1 MAEQIEI
8 LILSVLKTKNK
19 KCCLDYAIVDLKES
33 ENRKG
38 YNIMRSWFDTDDIY
52 KKIKVDDIGQVMVAD
67 VTFDILS
74 NNQVVMRVIDVHN

>member
-8 LILSVLKTKNK
+8 LILSVTKTKNK
-19 KCCLDYAIVDLKES
+19 KSCLDYAIVDLKES

-52 KKIKVDDIGQVMVAD
+52 KKIKVDDIGQIMVAD